1 MKSLKNIWFL
11 IFIFIVL
18 SNSLSAQQF
27 QIVIK
32 PAVGIFKP
40 EANILTKYYDQD
52 ILFSYGA
59 DLSLI
64 TSFHRLGIYF
74 GLNQFS
80 IKIND
85 ENQTDIEESGTLYKF
100 GILKRFEFKHIS
112 LDAKIGM
119 TIRDDKLIFP
129 DSDESRIGFDTGFV
143 IEKKIYRRISAFVE
157 ANYNYEKIEIPEYV
171 TVVYSRHQKYLSGKS
186 IVVGG
191 YYLTIGM
198 GILLY

>member
-100 GILKRFEFKHIS
+100 GILKAVKPP
-112 LDAKIGM
+112 K
-119 TIRDDKLIFP
+119 
-129 DSDESRIGFDTGFV
+129 
-143 IEKKIYRRISAFVE
+143 
-157 ANYNYEKIEIPEYV
+157 
-171 TVVYSRHQKYLSGKS
+171 
-186 IVVGG
+186 
-191 YYLTIGM
+191 
-198 GILLY
+198 